1 VPVKIA
7 WKSPDSCRREP
18 DLCDPDLES
27 GRIAGQS
34 EEDVKSEE
42 SRDYRPD
49 TARKTRSVPFRSLDP
64 ETVKKI
70 VKILLWVGMSVFYL
84 ADSLKSG
91 GAKPWTRNPVRKGVV
106 VLVVLVLLWV
116 VTKILRDS
124 VVSPRQAKEEHN
136 PGSNSP
142 IDPA

>member
-1 VPVKIA
+1 MRGNRRILAGEGPISA
-7 WKSPDSCRREP
+7 SWLGIGGGSPDNPEN
-18 DLCDPDLES
+18 
-27 GRIAGQS
+27 
-34 EEDVKSEE
+34 VKSEE
-42 SRDYRPD
+42 SWDHPPD
-49 TARKTRSVPFRSLDP
+49 NARKTRSVLSRSVDP

-70 VKILLWVGMSVFYL
+70 VKILLWVGISVFYL

-91 GAKPWTRNPVRKGVV
+91 GAKPWTSNPVRKGVV

-124 VVSPRQAKEEHN
+124 VVRPRQAKEEHK

>member
-1 VPVKIA
+1 MTVKIA
-7 WKSPDSCRREP
+7 RKSPDSRRRGS
-18 DLCDPDLES
+18 DLAIPTWNR

-34 EEDVKSEE
+34 GENVKSEE

-49 TARKTRSVPFRSLDP
+49 AGRKTRSVLFRSLDP

-70 VKILLWVGMSVFYL
+70 VKILIWVGISVFYL
-84 ADSLKSG
+84 ADSWKSG
-91 GAKPWTRNPVRKGVV
+91 GAKPWTSNPVRKGVV

-116 VTKILRDS
+116 VTKIIRDS
-124 VVSPRQAKEEHN
+124 VVRLRQAKEEHR

-142 IDPA
+142 IHPA